1 MTKIL
6 CPTRGGAPSSP
17 NQERAIALAK
27 EREVEVIFLYV
38 SNARF
43 LNRFSSPV
51 LVDIETELDELGDFM
66 LAMACEK
73 ADKAGVPA
81 RSIVRRGDFHQA
93 LRDVIAEEQV
103 EVVTLGMPS
112 QGTGITTLEYLKE
125 LAERLL
131 AETAVSEI
139 LVSHE
144 GEILEHFWRKTT

>member
-17 NQERAIALAK
+17 NQERAIALAQ
-27 EREVEVIFLYV
+27 ERDAEVIFLYV

-73 ADKAGVPA
+73 AAKAGVAA
-81 RSIVRRGDFHQA
+81 RAIVRRGDFYQA
-93 LRDVIAEEQV
+93 LRDVIEEEQA

-112 QGTGITTLEYLKE
+112 QGTGTTTSEYLKE
-125 LAERLL
+125 LAEGLL

-144 GEILEHFWRKTT
+144 GEILEHFWRKNR